1 MSPVLKLAIPQW
13 EALLLTDVT
22 DPVHWSLI
30 RLQGDWGQTCTQAM
44 LCPATTGLCFKAYSH
59 QPLSRRRAEPRPTRC
74 CLGGEAAWPVS
85 TLLSLRAWNTTPDS
99 LLPTNTSLQMLSCDP
114 MFLQSLR
121 VINAGAG
128 SQGLHE
134 GRADSTRHH
143 STSPAAVPGWGGS
156 KSSLACVH
164 GAAALSALWEGKKE
178 RGKGLREQDSSDLNQ
193 PGKGV
198 SDSPPQSL
206 S

>member
-1 MSPVLKLAIPQW
+1 MTGDRHALKQCSAQPQQDFVSKPIHTTLSVGEGLSPAP
-13 EALLLTDVT
+13 
-22 DPVHWSLI
+22 
-30 RLQGDWGQTCTQAM
+30 
-44 LCPATTGLCFKAYSH
+44 PA
-59 QPLSRRRAEPRPTRC
+59 
-74 CLGGEAAWPVS
+74 AAWVGKQLGHAS

-143 STSPAAVPGWGGS
+143 STSPAAAPGWGGS

-198 SDSPPQSL
+198 SDSPPQPLPSQQVAAL
-206 S
+206 GPRLEEEQL